1 MQKYF
6 LCRYDELTEGQS
18 RGFSV
23 GPSSEQG
30 VAGIGN
36 VFAVM
41 KDGEVYAYRNHCPH
55 QGINLDWQPDQFL
68 DPEGALIQCAS
79 HGALFLIETGECIAG
94 PCAGEALMPVP
105 VEHSPE
111 GLYVLL
117 AD

>member
-6 LCRYDELTEGQS
+6 LCRYNELSEGRS
-18 RGFSV
+18 KGFSL
-23 GPSSEQG
+23 GDTPE
-30 VAGIGN
+30 GIDN

-41 KDGEVYAYRNHCPH
+41 KGGEVYAYKNSCPH

-68 DPEGALIQCAS
+68 DPDGALIQCAS
-79 HGALFLIETGECIAG
+79 HGALFEIETGQCIAG
-94 PCAGEALMPVP
+94 PCAGEALVP
-105 VEHSPE
+105 VLIEHSPE

>member
-6 LCRYDELTEGQS
+6 LCGYGELSEGQS
-18 RGFSV
+18 KGFSL
-23 GPSSEQG
+23 GDT
-30 VAGIGN
+30 AADTAN

-41 KDGEVYAYRNHCPH
+41 KDGEVYVYKNRCPH
-55 QGINLDWQPDQFL
+55 RGIGLDWQPDQFL
-68 DPEGALIQCAS
+68 DAEGALIQCAS
-79 HGALFLIETGECIAG
+79 HGALFLIESGQCIAG
-94 PCAGEALMPVP
+94 PCTGDALTPVP